1 MAESYQGGGDA
12 VLNSFYNN
20 LRQDQFRFFQNLQL
34 KAFNRQRRAE
44 DYNKQ
49 IQGELAKI
57 NPDGIDAKNIPGYFR
72 RYNEIKDIAQQI
84 DNADTPEKK
93 ATLRA
98 EFSSKLQD
106 INLFTNGVKDL
117 NKNIYSNSGNAA
129 DADEEGQKY
138 YQKFINTPYD
148 ELPEKQFDP
157 LKLRPRVNF
166 KEANNIIDNIFN
178 TAVDAGEQTIQGGRR
193 LTIAG
198 KGGQEL
204 VTKREASLENV
215 LTKLEGAYNFNTDVR
230 RLIDSTYPTLGTP
243 NERLQQF
250 IQDNPDNLRKVTRTF
265 EPGYKPDSDGSR
277 PANLVV
283 NPALQIPLGDKTV
296 TVQGVVNM
304 TPRRQTITGADAY
317 DTDSNEYIKIGNVQ
331 DGVSIGQT
339 GWYPFLKQDVKGL
352 NKSGVAVSTIKG
364 GSMVQSDFAESNPNL
379 VVWRLGALGAY
390 DEKSPSGGASRQKNV
405 FIEEKNVPRS
415 TKEIKTAF
423 EESAKFNP
431 NTTRRTENKSV
442 SSQKSNVPTATR
454 AEWKKAGWSDSD
466 ITEGLRTG
474 VIKVK

>member
-12 VLNSFYNN
+12 VLNNFYNN

-34 KAFNRQRRAE
+34 KAATRQKQAE
-44 DYNKQ
+44 DFNKQ

-98 EFSSKLQD
+98 EFSSRLQD
-106 INLFTNGVKDL
+106 INLFTNGVKEL
-117 NKNIYSNSGNAA
+117 NKTIYSNSGNAA
-129 DADEEGQKY
+129 EADEEGQKY

-166 KEANNIIDNIFN
+166 KEANDLIDNIFN
-178 TAVDAGEQTIQGGRR
+178 TAIKNDSTTDIRGGKK

-198 KGGQEL
+198 KSGQEL
-204 VTKREASLENV
+204 LTIKQANAGNV
-215 LTKLEGAYNFNTDVR
+215 LTKLESAYNFNRNVR
-230 RLIDSTYPTLGTP
+230 GVIDSAYPNLATPAERLQRFLQDNEGRLIDL
-243 NERLQQF
+243 
-250 IQDNPDNLRKVTRTF
+250 DKKF
-265 EPGYKPDSDGSR
+265 EAGYKPDSDGSR
-277 PANLVV
+277 PTNLVV

-296 TVQGVVNM
+296 TVQGVANV
-304 TPRRQTITGADAY
+304 TPSRQNITGASAY

-331 DGVSIGQT
+331 DGVSVGQI
-339 GWYPFLKQDVKGL
+339 GWYPFLKQDAKL
-352 NKSGVAVSTIKG
+352 SNKSGGEVGTLKKG
-364 GSMVQSDFAESNPNL
+364 TMVQSDYAESNPNS

-390 DEKSPSGGASRQKNV
+390 DAKDGLISKQKNV

-442 SSQKSNVPTATR
+442 SSQKSGSN
-454 AEWKKAGWSDSD
+454 KSKSNSNQIKASKSTLDFFK
-466 ITEGLRTG
+466 T
-474 VIKVK
+474 K